1 VVSGCTL
8 DSRAVIPGDLYAA
21 LPGARAHGAD
31 FAGQAAGRGAAAVL
45 TDPAGQA
52 RAAVTGLPVVVADD
66 ARAVL
71 GATAARVHGSP
82 AEDLLVLGVTGTNG
96 KTTTAFLLDAGL
108 RAALSG
114 AAVPTRLVL
123 DLTALEFADVAGIGV
138 LLRHERALASAG
150 GTLELREP
158 SAMVRRMVAVLDL
171 GDRLRL
177 PG

>member
-1 VVSGCTL
+1 VAAI
-8 DSRAVIPGDLYAA
+8 DSLSDGPA
-21 LPGARAHGAD
+21 L
-31 FAGQAAGRGAAAVL
+31 
-45 TDPAGQA
+45 T
-52 RAAVTGLPVVVADD
+52 VTTTREDSCVVVA
-66 ARAVL
+66 L
-71 GATAARVHGSP
+71 GGELDIATGPV
-82 AEDLLVLGVTGTNG
+82 
-96 KTTTAFLLDAGL
+96 LDAGL